1 MSELYDK
8 IFNLCSDHG
17 ISIGKMCSDLGI
29 SRGNLTDLKMGRIR
43 SISSKKL
50 QKIADYFSVSLD
62 LFSESEKEG
71 TKKAPTLTKKDERD
85 IARRLEETLDLL
97 ESSDALMFDGEP
109 LDEES
114 MELLKVSLQN
124 QYTLAKQIA
133 KQKFT
138 PKKYR
143 NENEK

>member
-8 IFNLCSDHG
+8 IFKLCSDHG

-71 TKKAPTLTKKDERD
+71 TKKSAHP
-85 IARRLEETLDLL
+85 
-97 ESSDALMFDGEP
+97 
-109 LDEES
+109 
-114 MELLKVSLQN
+114 
-124 QYTLAKQIA
+124 Y
-133 KQKFT
+133 QKG
-138 PKKYR
+138 
-143 NENEK
+143 

>member
-1 MSELYDK
+1 MKMLRTLRKNKGLSMKELGEIIGVAESTVSQYETGKREPDFETLLK
-8 IFNLCSDHG
+8 LGEYFNVTVDYL
-17 ISIGKMCSDLGI
+17 L
-29 SRGNLTDLKMGRIR
+29 RGD
-43 SISSKKL
+43 SPSK
-50 QKIADYFSVSLD
+50 
-62 LFSESEKEG
+62 
-71 TKKAPTLTKKDERD
+71 TKTPTLTKKDERD

-114 MELLKVSLQN
+114 LELLKVSLQN

-138 PKKYR
+138 PQKYR